1 MIWKQQKM
9 PEHTP
14 APTPHRAIYGYAF
27 YLLVITLFVFY
38 LLWALLPTKEW
49 GLTYLPD
56 KYFAVLLPML
66 VLVGL
71 SFFAFFIYPAI
82 NMSLTADI
90 DDMASVA
97 DVPLILK
104 GKTKKSVESW
114 SELQQEILTR
124 RKNYINEKNLIEN
137 CEYCLGSHQL
147 PKVADQI
154 DTLRFIDLAEVN
166 KKLFD

>member
-1 MIWKQQKM
+1 M

-27 YLLVITLFVFY
+27 YLLVIALFVFY
-38 LLWALLPTKEW
+38 FLWALLPTKEW

-82 NMSLTADI
+82 SMSLTADI
-90 DDMASVA
+90 DEMASVA
-97 DVPLILK
+97 DVSLILK
-104 GKTKKSVESW
+104 GKQKKIVRSW
-114 SELQQEILTR
+114 SELQQEMVPN
-124 RKNYINEKNLIEN
+124 RKASKNSGNLIEN
-137 CEYCLGSHQL
+137 CYYCLGSHSI

-154 DTLRFIDLAEVN
+154 DTLRFMDLAEVN
-166 KKLFD
+166 KKLFE

>member
-1 MIWKQQKM
+1 M

-14 APTPHRAIYGYAF
+14 APTPHRAVYGYAF

-38 LLWALLPTKEW
+38 VLWALLPTKEW

-82 NMSLTADI
+82 NMSLTPNI
-90 DDMASVA
+90 DEMSSVI
-97 DVPLILK
+97 DVSLMLR
-104 GKTKKSVESW
+104 GKTMKTVQSW
-114 SELQQEILTR
+114 VELQTEFSPLKSCC
-124 RKNYINEKNLIEN
+124 KNDRVIEN
-137 CEYCLGSHQL
+137 CKYCLVSSTHRI
-147 PKVADQI
+147 PREADQI
-154 DTLRFIDLAEVN
+154 DTLRFMDLDEVN
-166 KKLFD
+166 KQIFN